1 MYSSAVEE
9 LGILRTVKLTTSDF
23 ICQELEETIICLSD
37 VPVFRSLSV
46 PLTFL
51 SYPLLYWRGD
61 PGFLTG
67 DN

>member
-9 LGILRTVKLTTSDF
+9 LGILRTVKLFFCPFFLKPDF
-23 ICQELEETIICLSD
+23 ICQQLEETIICLSD

-51 SYPLLYWRGD
+51 SYPLLY
-61 PGFLTG
+61 
-67 DN
+67 